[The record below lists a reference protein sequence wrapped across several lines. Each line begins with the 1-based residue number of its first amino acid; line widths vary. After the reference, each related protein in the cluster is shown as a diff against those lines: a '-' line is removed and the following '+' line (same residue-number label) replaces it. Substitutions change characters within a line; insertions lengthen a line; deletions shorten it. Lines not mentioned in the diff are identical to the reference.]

1 MRLHRIDLMTRGRAR
16 RASDRSAVCQKC
28 VDRGAAKE
36 PARESIFS
44 KRELLQ
50 GAYLQ
55 GSQALRRGGDGE
67 VERAAHRLEAL
78 AAVPPGRAATPASVY
93 AAGDVFFPSLRQ
105 NRCSRQIVA
114 LCPGVTLG
122 PHRRLRLITPS
133 KRACSGH
140 SKTVRGTL

>member
-1 MRLHRIDLMTRGRAR
+1 MRLHRVDLMTRGRAR
-16 RASDRSAVCQKC
+16 RARDRSAVRQKC
-28 VDRGAAKE
+28 VHRSAAKE

-55 GSQALRRGGDGE
+55 GSQALRRGGDGD

-93 AAGDVFFPSLRQ
+93 AAGDVFFPSPAAADRSCGKDGLVLKGAIGTPPTPPADHTIETGVLR
-105 NRCSRQIVA
+105 A
-114 LCPGVTLG
+114 F
-122 PHRRLRLITPS
+122 
-133 KRACSGH
+133 
-140 SKTVRGTL
+140 